1 MQAPPHATI
10 RLGRWE
16 PVVHLRDLLL
26 SDLGI
31 YNAGEV
37 LGLVAALWVR
47 EERTIRATIVR
58 RLQQIDL
65 GPEVGRV
72 FRDVGVVEI
81 AVLLLFDLILEPLK
95 TGILMFLQWW

>member
-26 SDLGI
+26 SDLRI

-47 EERTIRATIVR
+47 EERTIRASFVR
-58 RLQQIDL
+58 GPQEIDPRAL
-65 GPEVGRV
+65 AQLSICFE
-72 FRDVGVVEI
+72 GVVELTCFF
-81 AVLLLFDLILEPLK
+81 LLLNNILKPVDLTRDLR
-95 TGILMFLQWW
+95 F